1 MSKFDLRDISE
12 RITGSTDLEA
22 LVFEFLGYLQSLH
35 PDWNATLA
43 FYEVSHDAIERVYER
58 RGDKLVR
65 RDVSI
70 PVEQLPA
77 RLVRKFFHPSAF
89 FEKSTRRSLF
99 SHLLRTSPFY
109 EPEAS
114 DRAALAPFV
123 PIANWQSCVCMPLLD
138 REDVLALLVV
148 ASEKKNALAGKMLD
162 EVLPVKSIAAL
173 ALAQHLYR
181 SERKGGAG
189 SKVPLG
195 EFQERVHRLSLQTR
209 ELEEDNKAKTER
221 LETLGRELE
230 AIDRN
235 SSEYRQELERVKGT
249 ILALEEQTMM
259 ATQHLNDAYT
269 QLNVTQTRLDQLET
283 TIAYMKDTFDQL
295 GGEYAAADIS
305 RNAVAIICKRFGIE
319 RCSLMTVDPS
329 GQTLTIAAQRG
340 VDPEVAAR
348 VKVRI
353 GQGIAGWVAHNRKPL
368 MVRVPEEAPGLPRQV
383 GETYNSDSFICVP
396 LIHCGTLHGVL
407 SLSNKRDGEP
417 FDAVDLDRTA
427 LAAGILAMVL
437 SSQNAAGANEEGLGA
452 EEAAA

>member
-12 RITGSTDLEA
+12 RITGSTDTEA
-22 LVFEFLGYLQSLH
+22 LVFEFLGFLQSLH
-35 PDWNATLA
+35 TDWSATLA

-65 RDVSI
+65 RDVEVA
-70 PVEQLPA
+70 VERLPA

-89 FEKSTRRSLF
+89 LEKNKRSLF
-99 SHLLRTSPFY
+99 SHILRTSPFY
-109 EPEAS
+109 EPSAS
-114 DRAALAPFV
+114 DAPALAPLV
-123 PIANWQSCVCMPLLD
+123 AIPGWQSCVCLPLLD

-148 ASEKKNALAGKMLD
+148 TSEKKGAVAGKPLD

-181 SERKGGAG
+181 TDRSRGGNQA
-189 SKVPLG
+189 SLG
-195 EFQERVHRLSLQTR
+195 EFQDRVHRLSAQTR
-209 ELEEDNKAKTER
+209 ELEEDNKAKTEK

-230 AIDRN
+230 ELDRN

-249 ILALEEQTMM
+249 ILALEEQAMV
-259 ATQHLNDAYT
+259 ATQHLNEAYT
-269 QLNVTQTRLDQLET
+269 QLNTTQTRLEQLEG
-283 TIAYMKDTFDQL
+283 TIAYMKDSFDLLAQEHDASAL
-295 GGEYAAADIS
+295 HQ
-305 RNAVAIICKRFGIE
+305 NAVTAICKRFGVE

-329 GQTLTIAAQRG
+329 GQTLSIAAQRG
-340 VDPEVAAR
+340 VDAEVASR

-383 GETYNSDSFICVP
+383 GETYNSDSFVCVP
-396 LIHCGTLHGVL
+396 LLHGGRVLGVL

-417 FDAVDLDRTA
+417 FDAIDLDRA
-427 LAAGILAMVL
+427 VLAAGLVGMVL
-437 SSQNAAGANEEGLGA
+437 SSSSAVQGAEDSSD